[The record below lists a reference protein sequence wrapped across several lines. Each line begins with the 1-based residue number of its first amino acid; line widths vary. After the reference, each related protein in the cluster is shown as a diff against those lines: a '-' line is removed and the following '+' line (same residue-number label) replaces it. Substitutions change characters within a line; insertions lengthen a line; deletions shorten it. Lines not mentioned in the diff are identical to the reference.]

1 MSTQYI
7 LGLLVGYL
15 VGGYTAYRYV
25 WERYVPDGPI
35 RHVPTL
41 GEHRQ
46 PAKDQIVYEHIHDV
60 SVEVRE
66 DFCVEDGDLHRK

>member
-15 VGGYTAYRYV
+15 MGGYTAYRYV
-25 WERYVPDGPI
+25 WKHYVPDGPI

-41 GEHRQ
+41 GEYRR
-46 PAKDQIVYEHIHDV
+46 PAQDQIVYEHIHDV